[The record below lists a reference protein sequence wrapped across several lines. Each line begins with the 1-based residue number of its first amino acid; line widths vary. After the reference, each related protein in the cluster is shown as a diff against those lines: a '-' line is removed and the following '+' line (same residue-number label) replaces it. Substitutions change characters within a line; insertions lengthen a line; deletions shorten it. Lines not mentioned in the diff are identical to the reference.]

1 MSVSEFVGQ
10 DGIHRRRGACQ
21 HCGWTDSL
29 QRVTRHQ
36 AAEMRHGGHGLR
48 FGFRWICD
56 DCMSDLAGAD
66 QERRV
71 TVSSELVRPVSA
83 SPAGHRSVA

>member
-1 MSVSEFVGQ
+1 MSVSEFVSQ
-10 DGIHRRRGACQ
+10 DGIHRRQGTCQ

-29 QRVTRHQ
+29 QKATRPQ
-36 AAEMRHGGHGLR
+36 AAEMRRRGHSLH

-56 DCMSDLAGAD
+56 DCLSDLTGAD
-66 QERRV
+66 QERRAA
-71 TVSSELVRPVSA
+71 VSSGTGRLVSA

>member
-1 MSVSEFVGQ
+1 MSVSEFVSQ
-10 DGIHRRRGACQ
+10 DGIHRRHGACQ
-21 HCGWTDSL
+21 HCGWTDSV
-29 QRVTRHQ
+29 QKVTRHQ
-36 AAEMRHGGHGLR
+36 AAEMRRHGHGLR

-56 DCMSDLAGAD
+56 DCVNDLTGVG

-71 TVSSELVRPVSA
+71 TVSSGLDRLVSA